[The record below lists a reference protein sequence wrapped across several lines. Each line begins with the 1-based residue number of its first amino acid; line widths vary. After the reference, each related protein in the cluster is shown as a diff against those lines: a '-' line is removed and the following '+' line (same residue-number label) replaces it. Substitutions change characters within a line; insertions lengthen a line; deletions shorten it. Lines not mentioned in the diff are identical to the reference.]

1 MWPENEPALRIFARI
16 GTRWQY
22 ASGGMGAMVIG
33 VRWEA
38 IYPLMDRLGLPPD
51 EWDDLLHQL
60 ETMEHAALPV
70 IRGAMQSN
78 NKSPPPGGVHIHRP
92 AASGPFAL

>member
-22 ASGGMGAMVIG
+22 APGGMGAMVSG

-70 IRGAMQSN
+70 IRGAMQSK
-78 NKSPPPGGVHIHRP
+78 NK
-92 AASGPFAL
+92 

>member
-1 MWPENEPALRIFARI
+1 
-16 GTRWQY
+16 
-22 ASGGMGAMVIG
+22 MGSMVIG

-70 IRGAMQSN
+70 IRAAMQSK
-78 NKSPPPGGVHIHRP
+78 NK
-92 AASGPFAL
+92 

>member
-38 IYPLMDRLGLPPD
+38 IYPLMDRLGLPQALTRQRANGLNNMVGRIR
-51 EWDDLLHQL
+51 E
-60 ETMEHAALPV
+60 AAL
-70 IRGAMQSN
+70 
-78 NKSPPPGGVHIHRP
+78 
-92 AASGPFAL
+92 AA